1 LGCAVHILY
10 LSTFLIESATV
21 LCISL
26 TEMSSYYAF
35 AYLFSFSLSAELLEN
50 PIAGIFLLYS
60 LFFGPQQKID
70 YRVAN
75 NDNELFVAVT
85 AQMNT
90 YVDNPGI
97 LEQNVVINTDAC
109 VHKTKYA

>member
-1 LGCAVHILY
+1 MG
-10 LSTFLIESATV
+10 
-21 LCISL
+21 
-26 TEMSSYYAF
+26 
-35 AYLFSFSLSAELLEN
+35 
-50 PIAGIFLLYS
+50 
-60 LFFGPQQKID
+60 QID

-90 YVDNPGI
+90 YIGNSGI